1 MASPSPVINAAIVGV
16 QRAGTSSLAA
26 MLAEHPEI
34 CLAEGKEAH
43 LFDDLVV
50 QSRGPSHAQ
59 LEALFA
65 HRREEA
71 VLLDAT
77 PSYVWMPGCLEALQ
91 RHNPEVK
98 VICVL
103 REPAER
109 AASSH
114 ALQLGR
120 GWENLPFWRAL
131 LVERRRL
138 RRDPAPFVTRS
149 ETRVHSYRTRG
160 YYRAQVEA
168 LLERFPDALVL
179 SFGDLLNDPTS
190 VMASIYAY
198 LGLQPP
204 TTGGELRRLNA
215 FSEGEV
221 TIAERLLRRFMRHE
235 VRATEL
241 LLGWPRGKL
250 SAARAR
256 RGSSSGG

>member
-1 MASPSPVINAAIVGV
+1 MAGSTPMINAAIVGV

-43 LFDDLVV
+43 LFDDLEV
-50 QSRGPSHAQ
+50 QSQGPSPDA
-59 LEALFA
+59 LKRLFA
-65 HRREEA
+65 HRRGEA
-71 VLLDAT
+71 ILLDAT
-77 PSYVWMPGCLEALQ
+77 PSYVWMPGCLEALA

-120 GWENLPFWRAL
+120 GWEDLPFWRAL
-131 LVERRRL
+131 LAERRRL

-160 YYRAQVEA
+160 YYAGQVRH
-168 LLERFPDALVL
+168 LLEVFPDALVL
-179 SFGDLLNDPTS
+179 SFGELLGEPEATMQRS
-190 VMASIYAY
+190 YEH
-198 LGLQPP
+198 LGLEPP
-204 TTGGELRRLNA
+204 TAGGELRRLNA
-215 FSEGEV
+215 FSEGKASL
-221 TIAERLLRRFMRHE
+221 AERYLRLRFRRE
-235 VRATEL
+235 VRRTEE

-250 SAARAR
+250 AAARANR
-256 RGSSSGG
+256 VPR